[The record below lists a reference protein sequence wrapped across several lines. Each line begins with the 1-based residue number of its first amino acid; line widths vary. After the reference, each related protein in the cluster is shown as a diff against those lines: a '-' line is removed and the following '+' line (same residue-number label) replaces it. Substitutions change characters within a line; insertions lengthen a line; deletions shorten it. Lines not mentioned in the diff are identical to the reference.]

1 MFEAMSVNRPDG
13 ILLPTDFLILG
24 QKDKIAKGV
33 RSVRLPAISVTKESD
48 VVISYRPDLRE
59 AIRRTARYVDKIL
72 KGARPA
78 ELPIEQVSE
87 YKLVVNLAIARA
99 MGLEVPKTLLVRA
112 DEVIR

>member
-1 MFEAMSVNRPDG
+1 LARDWWRACRSLE
-13 ILLPTDFLILG
+13 
-24 QKDKIAKGV
+24 DKIAKGV
-33 RSVRLPAISVTKESD
+33 RAVRVPAISVTKESD
-48 VVISYRPDLRE
+48 LVISYGPDLRE
-59 AIRRTARYVDKIL
+59 SIRRTARYVDKIL

-99 MGLEVPKTLLVRA
+99 MGLQVPETLLLRA